1 MEELARKL
9 NDIVGNGV
17 VLDIF
22 EAEETSAILMFTGQ
36 NAEAI
41 NKATFGAFFGELQRI
56 LGQTL
61 QLAVTRMFESEKAY
75 PLRSIPAALN
85 FLREHCGYMPVLDRS
100 ALVRALHKLGHDDE
114 ASRRLHYQD
123 LTFAVA
129 DAFSRE
135 LKRLQSVAGTAIKT
149 IRDKVIAHRERIAEE
164 ALPRATYAQID
175 ELVEFAKDVTT
186 AVGHGYT
193 GVGYR
198 VDSGEYYLTADAE
211 RAVRSL
217 KRLLVAA
224 GVAIKPNDPL
234 P

>member
-1 MEELARKL
+1 MDDLVRKL
-9 NDIVGNGV
+9 DDIVGYGV
-17 VLDIF
+17 VHDIF

-61 QLAVTRMFESEKAY
+61 QLSVARMFEPQKTY

-85 FLREHCGYMPVLDRS
+85 FLKENCGNIPVLDRS
-100 ALVRALHKLGHDDE
+100 ALTRALQKLGHDDE
-114 ASRRLHYQD
+114 ASKRLSDQD
-123 LTFAVA
+123 LTLAVA
-129 DAFSRE
+129 TAFSRE
-135 LKRLQSVAGTAIKT
+135 LDRLQSVAGTAIKT
-149 IRDKVIAHRERIAEE
+149 IRDKVIAHRERIAEDS
-164 ALPRATYAQID
+164 LRRATYAQID
-175 ELVEFAKDVTT
+175 ELIEYAKDVTT
-186 AVGHGYT
+186 AIGQGYT

-217 KRLLVAA
+217 KRLLTAA
-224 GVAIKPNDPL
+224 GVAVKPSDPT
-234 P
+234 